1 MPIDREKILKQLA
14 RVHNQVAEGDGS
26 LARHRNAVAELERD
40 GQDASLARKML
51 AYAEHVQKMNSAE
64 RQRLEQILS
73 EKIDEREKVEG

>member
-1 MPIDREKILKQLA
+1 MPIDREKTLKLLA

-51 AYAEHVQKMNSAE
+51 AYAEHVQTMSLAE
-64 RQRLEQILS
+64 RQRLEQILGERIDEP
-73 EKIDEREKVEG
+73 EKIDG

>member
-1 MPIDREKILKQLA
+1 MPIDRDKILKQLA

-26 LARHRNAVAELERD
+26 LARHRNAVAELVCN

-64 RQRLEQILS
+64 RQRLEQILG
-73 EKIDEREKVEG
+73 ERIDEREKIES